1 MTTATAT
8 TPQKVNAIL
17 RGAGIPK
24 SEVFETGPIS
34 GSGKREYGYS
44 VETQGVVTYTCTY
57 CGKVNGHRA
66 ECISVTHRANVKTRQ
81 RKVNDGTFT
90 VRLHQRHTMKTAPVS
105 PRTDADRVAIVT
117 ALTEAGLSVE
127 QVNEDEWFVR

>member
-8 TPQKVNAIL
+8 TAQKVNAIL
-17 RGAGIPK
+17 RNAGIPK
-24 SEVFETGPIS
+24 SEAFETGPIS
-34 GSGKREYGYS
+34 GSGKRGYGYS
-44 VETQGVVTYTCTY
+44 VESHGVTTHTCTY

-90 VRLHQRHTMKTAPVS
+90 VRLHQRYTMKTVPAS
-105 PRTDADRVAIVT
+105 PRTDADRIAIVV
-117 ALTEAGLSVE
+117 ALTEAGLTVE
-127 QVNEDEWFVR
+127 QVDNDEWFIR